1 MPIVNIK
8 GIGQVRFPDTM
19 SQQAIIGA
27 IENDIIPQHEARIK
41 PAESMRES
49 LVGGANRGL
58 SSIRTA
64 ISAPFDG
71 GQEAG
76 LAGLERQKA
85 IEEKPGASLDYL
97 KYIHETQGPWAAA
110 KELAAQTPRAIAEQ
124 VPNLA
129 AMGAGAKAGAM
140 AGARLPLPPQG
151 RAIASLL
158 GGGLGAFGTS
168 FGPQAGANIE
178 RQAQEGKQVDLA
190 SAYGTAIPQAGID
203 VATAALA
210 LGKGFG
216 KMLGIDSR
224 LLGTP
229 QAEALAV
236 QKLAQ
241 ESKKMAVAKGT
252 VKMAT
257 LEVPGEVIQQA
268 LERYQAGLPLTTP
281 DAMKEYTDTAYQ
293 TALMGP
299 VGGASRLAERSS
311 AISKQEEKDFAEAEK
326 AAQIEADK
334 AKAADEIE
342 RAKSYEDQTKA
353 DMAGF
358 ASAKNEMA
366 EQDTKAKQVE
376 MLLQTDQGTQHLKDN
391 VAFYLPGKT
400 IKDVVA
406 MKKQMTDQATG
417 VGVQG
422 EMFAGPRGQL
432 PTQEEEAPPEVST
445 EGQGTLFNEKG
456 KPALGA
462 IQVDPLVINE
472 DMLDTWGIP
481 DKNKKLRA
489 DLTKYG
495 DLTDPENVAE
505 AKGVL
510 EGYYEKTGKGQEAIA
525 HLDAV
530 DAEHKKLQAQ
540 QEQAQ
545 QYDQQATDT
554 RSKQLQGQGKP
565 TQEAFQQKAEQV
577 RQKIQDF
584 TDAEKRP
591 PTQEELDG
599 MYAEH
604 EAEYGKPE
612 VINESEGQ
620 QTATKDQ
627 RKLNPNKPR
636 AVKRVEKP
644 ILSKATTPEKA
655 VVPEPEAVD
664 VTGGATNVGTTGVVP
679 STGKKPSAL
688 GETTKAKSEKWFDG
702 VIQRQKEEG
711 WGQDV
716 LDSMEEA
723 GESPSNTAEVFWNK
737 TYPALPD
744 KGKKVFQRMF
754 KNHTGVEL
762 KDVDDYPSQYF
773 DLGSKAEDL
782 QGTDRGF
789 VALMHEAN
797 SQFHR
802 PQQGIGTTPK
812 KEVPALAPAKGTEVR
827 ALGAAAKI
835 WNEESNVPFASLE
848 KDTQQLVKD
857 AHTDNYLNAETITR
871 LEGLDRHNKIAN
883 KRSKVKVEEEADKLS
898 NDVFGT
904 TTKTKGKYTAKPE
917 SQKPGK
923 VTITKGATYEGEF
936 TEITEKQQA
945 MLEAPVA
952 KLNEKQKATL
962 EKHYGEK
969 RDTPAFFAKV
979 HEDVIKFATKG
990 KNAVA
995 AAIRNIITQIH
1006 NGVIAVAMIVNP
1018 GFMSQQTDVVA
1029 FNPVTPAQVIEMQL
1043 QVPPEAKTNMSDA
1056 AVEAYQALY
1065 PKIKKDLVAND
1076 NFMLIMDKPNARMFV
1091 FNPDGS
1097 LFLQKKV
1104 LVGKDVGD
1112 LYTGAGK
1119 YTPAGLFKLGL
1130 RDASRSAAE
1139 AKTAGA
1145 YTHGK
1150 VFVLDKALGGEA
1162 SVTILHSVWTK
1173 ETDAQQRT
1181 AALKKEGG
1189 ADSRY
1194 SFGCINVDAKTYGG
1208 LITHN
1213 LQQMDGASL
1222 FIVPDNQAQVK
1233 DFLSGDNIKDELT
1246 RAKIQS
1252 SQEGNAT
1259 KKEESTT
1266 TDEINRHLNTLF
1278 TPQQLK
1284 DNPPT
1289 VVATHAELPAHL
1301 REAAKK
1307 SNSKAL
1313 VHEGKSYFIASAM
1326 RRGEER
1332 GTILHEIGAHLGL
1345 EKLVGKDRVISLAN
1359 RVTAWAAQAPTGKAK
1374 ATNEHLIAKEA
1385 TEKADLSGEKGYRYQ
1400 QELIAYFTEIAV
1412 NKYKIDPLKGQPKE
1426 HGKVAGWLK
1435 ELWAG
1440 IVATLSK
1447 LHISPNKLKSADI
1460 VDLVYGAARISN
1472 TGVKTE
1478 GAANIQSS
1486 RATASKENSN
1496 GQPIHPT
1503 EAGVKN
1509 FWKWFGDSKA
1519 TDKEGRPLLLY
1530 TGTSKDTDFSTFKV
1544 PRNGAWFTTSAS
1556 DASSYAVTN
1565 DSEAH
1570 KWDDGKLKAVNRA
1583 SRVIPVY
1590 LRITNPYITSGKDF
1604 NAKIFSAAKEN
1615 YKRGQGIVFDE
1626 LRQAGHDGILLG
1638 GDTWIALD
1646 NPSQI
1651 KSAIGNTGEYAT
1663 SNNAILSS
1671 IGESLNSMPS
1681 ASPKLM
1687 EDARDALSTVPTALR
1702 KAALRFYSIPNMVSQ
1717 YGGILPSLK
1726 KLQRAIEQRDND
1738 GDVRRSIVDNLTHKG
1753 VNLLKKYPKQ
1763 IVRKFNK
1770 VAFKL
1775 SIANIDPTK
1784 DENKDHEL
1792 VKIYQS
1798 LPKPLQDLGNEY
1810 AAEYKK
1816 HFDEYINI
1824 LTEMAPEKMGREYL
1838 SKVEAMRNDFE
1849 SKSLAWYHPLRR
1861 QGDYWLTYTDKDGE
1875 SVTIS
1880 RDSPRA
1886 IEREM
1891 KLARIKGATDLKQFA
1906 RLSQIEYDS
1915 KAPPSGFIADVLAQ
1929 MQRGGV
1935 KKEVINNTYQ
1945 MYLSLLPS
1953 QSLRQQM
1960 QARTG
1965 EQGYIEDVVQG
1976 FADVGSK
1983 MAHQLSAMKYR
1994 PDLDNA
2000 YAGIHNEAEK
2010 DASAAIKDV
2019 YEALMAGKSFVEN
2032 PIASALSSRLSWL
2045 SYFMHI
2051 AGNASSAFVNL
2062 TQLPIIVL
2070 PLLAGRYGLGATTAA
2085 FNKAFKMYANGK
2097 FDDNRGFMPDFT
2109 FGKNPTISQE
2119 YKDLYEA
2126 ALDHSTIRRGVGY
2139 ELTELRRTSAEDYTG
2154 MRSKVETGLGW
2165 LFQNSE
2171 RMNREITLIAAYDLA
2186 RSKMSPEDAR
2196 AFAINTTVDA
2206 HSHALPEA
2214 GPQIFQ
2220 NHLGKIAFTF
2230 KRFAQAQIALM
2241 AKLFY
2246 LTFKGETKEVR
2257 DIALK
2262 QMMGIYGTTFAFA
2275 GVQGIPLYGAASLLL
2290 STIDA
2295 MFGDEDEPL
2304 DFDERVKLAV
2314 GDMSFKGPINQL
2326 IGLDIASRTG
2336 FNGMV
2341 WREDERR
2348 LAEVGPGAYIMEHF
2362 FGPAYS
2368 TLGVNP
2374 QRALELFNQGHTD
2387 RALETLSPSFIRNPL
2402 KAYRFATEGALN
2414 RKGAKIVDDVDGLQV
2429 FNQILGFTDAE
2440 LSEAYARAG
2449 VRKKIEQH
2457 MYARKQSLLDAFYL
2471 ANTNGDDEMKAKI
2484 LDNIASFNKA
2494 FPVMEISGKTLT
2506 QSHKTRVNNLH
2517 NSVDGVYIPPKLRAT
2532 IMKHSGYDEDEE
2544 D

>member
-1 MPIVNIK
+1 MPIQKVA
-8 GIGQVRFPDTM
+8 GPDKHVYEFE
-19 SQQAIIGA
+19 APEGA
-27 IENDIIPQHEARIK
+27 SETTILRYAKKLHEERISALK

-49 LVGGANRGL
+49 LVGGAKRGL

-76 LAGLERQKA
+76 LAGLERQKE

-151 RAIASLL
+151 RAIAGLL
-158 GGGLGAFGTS
+158 GGAAGAFGTS

-190 SAYGTAIPQAGID
+190 SAYGTAVPQAGID

-229 QAEALAV
+229 KAEALAV

-252 VKMAT
+252 AKMAT

-281 DAMKEYTDTAYQ
+281 DAIKEYTDTAYQ

-299 VGGASRLAERSS
+299 VGGASRLAERGS

-326 AAQIEADK
+326 AAQEEAAK

-358 ASAKNEMA
+358 GAAKNEMA

-391 VAFYLPGKT
+391 IAFYLPGKT

-432 PTQEEEAPPEVST
+432 PTQEEEVPEVST
-445 EGQGTLFNEKG
+445 EGQGELFTEKG
-456 KPALGA
+456 KPAVGA
-462 IQVDPLVINE
+462 MQVDPLVVNE
-472 DMLDTWGIP
+472 DMLDTFGIAG
-481 DKNKKLRA
+481 KKVRA

-505 AKGVL
+505 AKSIL
-510 EGYYEKTGKGQEAIA
+510 EGYAGKGNVEQMLA

-530 DAEHKKLQAQ
+530 DAEHKKIQAQ
-540 QEQAQ
+540 QKQAQ
-545 QYDQQATDT
+545 EDDQKATDT

-584 TDAEKRP
+584 TDAEKRQ
-591 PTQEELDG
+591 PTQAEIDA
-599 MYAEH
+599 MYADHYKEH
-604 EAEYGKPE
+604 GIYGQTNLFSEEIEPTSEVTPAKGEEWKNTNDKIMSLWKQGKYNEATTLAKSVMQTEDT
-612 VINESEGQ
+612 NESEGQ
-620 QTATKDQ
+620 QATKDQ
-627 RKLNPNKPR
+627 RKLSFNKPR
-636 AVKRVEKP
+636 AVKRVEESVLP
-644 ILSKATTPEKA
+644 EATTPEKA
-655 VVPEPEAVD
+655 VVSNKKAVG
-664 VTGGATNVGTTGVVP
+664 VPRGATNVGTTGVVP

-688 GETTKAKSEKWFDG
+688 G
-702 VIQRQKEEG
+702 
-711 WGQDV
+711 
-716 LDSMEEA
+716 
-723 GESPSNTAEVFWNK
+723 
-737 TYPALPD
+737 
-744 KGKKVFQRMF
+744 
-754 KNHTGVEL
+754 
-762 KDVDDYPSQYF
+762 
-773 DLGSKAEDL
+773 
-782 QGTDRGF
+782 
-789 VALMHEAN
+789 
-797 SQFHR
+797 
-802 PQQGIGTTPK
+802 
-812 KEVPALAPAKGTEVR
+812 
-827 ALGAAAKI
+827 AAAKKELEANKLEAEI
-835 WNEESNVPFASLE
+835 EAESEAIQEQAEAEVDAGPIGQAIAKIEDGDLETKAQVRSFVNKLEKNGVLDDVEDVRESLKDREQSADDVLGEVSGLLDEARDNAVQELVDERQQEVDDKREAPPAPVTKVHQGAAGNFWDEESDVLYASLE
-848 KDTQQLVKD
+848 KDTRKRVQEAYVD
-857 AHTDNYLNAETITR
+857 DNLSAETIDR
-871 LEGLDRHNKIAN
+871 LTALDKRNKSIAARANAKTEKVAN
-883 KRSKVKVEEEADKLS
+883 KLAGDIVGAKEE
-898 NDVFGT
+898 
-904 TTKTKGKYTAKPE
+904 KTKRKYTAKPE

-923 VTITKGATYEGEF
+923 VTITK
-936 TEITEKQQA
+936 
-945 MLEAPVA
+945 
-952 KLNEKQKATL
+952 
-962 EKHYGEK
+962 
-969 RDTPAFFAKV
+969 
-979 HEDVIKFATKG
+979 
-990 KNAVA
+990 
-995 AAIRNIITQIH
+995 
-1006 NGVIAVAMIVNP
+1006 
-1018 GFMSQQTDVVA
+1018 
-1029 FNPVTPAQVIEMQL
+1029 
-1043 QVPPEAKTNMSDA
+1043 PE
-1056 AVEAYQALY
+1056 
-1065 PKIKKDLVAND
+1065 P
-1076 NFMLIMDKPNARMFV
+1076 
-1091 FNPDGS
+1091 
-1097 LFLQKKV
+1097 
-1104 LVGKDVGD
+1104 
-1112 LYTGAGK
+1112 
-1119 YTPAGLFKLGL
+1119 
-1130 RDASRSAAE
+1130 
-1139 AKTAGA
+1139 
-1145 YTHGK
+1145 
-1150 VFVLDKALGGEA
+1150 
-1162 SVTILHSVWTK
+1162 
-1173 ETDAQQRT
+1173 
-1181 AALKKEGG
+1181 
-1189 ADSRY
+1189 
-1194 SFGCINVDAKTYGG
+1194 
-1208 LITHN
+1208 
-1213 LQQMDGASL
+1213 
-1222 FIVPDNQAQVK
+1222 
-1233 DFLSGDNIKDELT
+1233 
-1246 RAKIQS
+1246 QS
-1252 SQEGNAT
+1252 SQEGDTT
-1259 KKEESTT
+1259 KKGEATT
-1266 TDEINRHLNTLF
+1266 TDEINKHINTLF

-1284 DNPPT
+1284 DNPP
-1289 VVATHAELPAHL
+1289 VVVNTHEELPAHL
-1301 REAAKK
+1301 QEAAKK
-1307 SNSKAL
+1307 SNSKAF

-1326 RRGEER
+1326 RKGAER

-1345 EKLVGKDRVISLAN
+1345 EKLIGKDRVAKLAN
-1359 RVTAWAAQAPTGKAK
+1359 QITTWAAQVPVGKAK

-1385 TEKADLSGEKGYRYQ
+1385 IEKADRSGEKGDRYN
-1400 QELIAYFTEIAV
+1400 QEVIAYFTEIAV

-1447 LHISPNKLKSADI
+1447 LHMSPSKLKSADI

-1472 TGVKTE
+1472 TGVK
-1478 GAANIQSS
+1478 QS
-1486 RATASKENSN
+1486 
-1496 GQPIHPT
+1496 Q
-1503 EAGVKN
+1503 
-1509 FWKWFGDSKA
+1509 
-1519 TDKEGRPLLLY
+1519 
-1530 TGTSKDTDFSTFKV
+1530 
-1544 PRNGAWFTTSAS
+1544 
-1556 DASSYAVTN
+1556 
-1565 DSEAH
+1565 
-1570 KWDDGKLKAVNRA
+1570 
-1583 SRVIPVY
+1583 
-1590 LRITNPYITSGKDF
+1590 
-1604 NAKIFSAAKEN
+1604 
-1615 YKRGQGIVFDE
+1615 
-1626 LRQAGHDGILLG
+1626 
-1638 GDTWIALD
+1638 
-1646 NPSQI
+1646 
-1651 KSAIGNTGEYAT
+1651 AT
-1663 SNNAILSS
+1663 STPEAILNSV
-1671 IGESLNSMPS
+1671 GESLNSMPS
-1681 ASPKLM
+1681 SSPKLM
-1687 EDARDALSTVPTALR
+1687 EDARDALSTVPSTVR
-1702 KAALRFYSIPNMVSQ
+1702 KAALRFYSIPNMIAQ

-1726 KLQRAIEQRDND
+1726 KLLHTIEQRAND
-1738 GDVRRSIVDNLTHKG
+1738 SDHRRSIVDKLTHKG
-1753 VNLLKKYPKQ
+1753 VSLLKKYPKQ

-1770 VAFKL
+1770 VAFEL

-1891 KLARIKGATDLKQFA
+1891 KLARIKGATGLKQFA

-1929 MQRGGV
+1929 MQRDGV

-1983 MAHQLSAMKYR
+1983 MAHQLSAMKHR

-2000 YAGIHNEAEK
+2000 YAGIHGEAAT
-2010 DASAAIKDV
+2010 DASAEIKDV

-2032 PIASALSSRLSWL
+2032 PVANTLSSRLSWL
-2045 SYFMHI
+2045 SYFWHI

-2062 TQLPIIVL
+2062 TQLPVIVL
-2070 PLLAGRYGLGATTAA
+2070 PMLSGKYGLGATTAA
-2085 FNKAFKMYANGK
+2085 FNRAFKMYSNGK
-2097 FDDNRGFMPDFT
+2097 FDDNREFMPDFT
-2109 FGKNPTISQE
+2109 FGKNPKISQE

-2154 MRSKVETGLGW
+2154 IRSKVETGLGW

-2186 RSKMSPEDAR
+2186 RAKMSPADAR

-2214 GPQIFQ
+2214 GPQLFQ
-2220 NHLGKIAFTF
+2220 NNFGKVAFTF

-2246 LTFKGETKEVR
+2246 NTFKGETKEVR
-2257 DIALK
+2257 DLALK
-2262 QMMGIYGTTFAFA
+2262 QMLGIYGTTYAFA
-2275 GVQGIPLYGAASLLL
+2275 GVQGMPLYGAASLLL

-2304 DFDERVKLAV
+2304 DFDEQVKLAV
-2314 GDMSFKGPINQL
+2314 GDMHFKGPVNQL
-2326 IGLDIASRTG
+2326 LGVDIASRTG
-2336 FNGMV
+2336 FNGLV

-2348 LAEVGPGAYIMEHF
+2348 LAEVGGAAYFMEHF
-2362 FGPAYS
+2362 FGPSYS
-2368 TLGVNP
+2368 TLFVNP

-2402 KAYRFATEGALN
+2402 KAYRFANEGALN

-2449 VRKKIEQH
+2449 VMKKVEQH
-2457 MYARKQSLLDAFYL
+2457 MNTRRHSLLDAFYL

-2484 LDNIASFNKA
+2484 LENISSFNKA
-2494 FPVMEISGKTLT
+2494 FPIKAITGETLV
-2506 QSHKTRVNNLH
+2506 QSHKTRVNNLI

-2532 IMKHSGYDEDEE
+2532 LLKYRDHEDDEDYE
-2544 D
+2544 DLL

>member
-49 LVGGANRGL
+49 LVGGAKRGL

-76 LAGLERQKA
+76 LAGLERQKE

-151 RAIASLL
+151 RAIAGLL
-158 GGGLGAFGTS
+158 GGAAGAFGTS

-190 SAYGTAIPQAGID
+190 SAYGTAVPQAGID

-241 ESKKMAVAKGT
+241 ESKKMAFAKGT
-252 VKMAT
+252 AKMAT
-257 LEVPGEVIQQA
+257 LEIPGEVIQQA

-299 VGGASRLAERSS
+299 VGGASRLAERGS

-326 AAQIEADK
+326 AAQEEAAK

-358 ASAKNEMA
+358 GAAKNEMA

-432 PTQEEEAPPEVST
+432 PTQEEEVPEVST

-540 QEQAQ
+540 QKQAQ
-545 QYDQQATDT
+545 EDDQKATDT

-565 TQEAFQQKAEQV
+565 TKEAFQQMAETV

-584 TDAEKRP
+584 TDREQRQ
-591 PTQEELDG
+591 PTQAEIDA
-599 MYAEH
+599 MYADHYKEH
-604 EAEYGKPE
+604 GIYGQTNLFSEEIEPTSEVTPAKGEEWKNNNDKIMSLWKQGKYNEATTLAKSVMQTEDT
-612 VINESEGQ
+612 NESEGQ
-620 QTATKDQ
+620 QATKDQ
-627 RKLNPNKPR
+627 RKLSFNKPR
-636 AVKRVEKP
+636 AVKRVEESVLP
-644 ILSKATTPEKA
+644 EATTPEKA
-655 VVPEPEAVD
+655 VVSNKKAVG
-664 VTGGATNVGTTGVVP
+664 VPRGATNVGTTGVVP

-688 GETTKAKSEKWFDG
+688 KEAPPAPVTKVHQGAAGNFWD
-702 VIQRQKEEG
+702 EES
-711 WGQDV
+711 DV
-716 LDSMEEA
+716 L
-723 GESPSNTAEVFWNK
+723 
-737 TYPALPD
+737 Y
-744 KGKKVFQRMF
+744 
-754 KNHTGVEL
+754 
-762 KDVDDYPSQYF
+762 
-773 DLGSKAEDL
+773 
-782 QGTDRGF
+782 
-789 VALMHEAN
+789 
-797 SQFHR
+797 
-802 PQQGIGTTPK
+802 
-812 KEVPALAPAKGTEVR
+812 
-827 ALGAAAKI
+827 
-835 WNEESNVPFASLE
+835 ASLE
-848 KDTQQLVKD
+848 KDTRKRVQEAYVD
-857 AHTDNYLNAETITR
+857 DNLSAETIDR
-871 LEGLDRHNKIAN
+871 LTALDKRNKSIAARANAKTEKVAN
-883 KRSKVKVEEEADKLS
+883 KLAGDIFGAKEE
-898 NDVFGT
+898 
-904 TTKTKGKYTAKPE
+904 KTKRKYTAKPE

-923 VTITKGATYEGEF
+923 VTITK
-936 TEITEKQQA
+936 
-945 MLEAPVA
+945 
-952 KLNEKQKATL
+952 
-962 EKHYGEK
+962 
-969 RDTPAFFAKV
+969 
-979 HEDVIKFATKG
+979 
-990 KNAVA
+990 
-995 AAIRNIITQIH
+995 
-1006 NGVIAVAMIVNP
+1006 
-1018 GFMSQQTDVVA
+1018 
-1029 FNPVTPAQVIEMQL
+1029 
-1043 QVPPEAKTNMSDA
+1043 PE
-1056 AVEAYQALY
+1056 
-1065 PKIKKDLVAND
+1065 P
-1076 NFMLIMDKPNARMFV
+1076 
-1091 FNPDGS
+1091 
-1097 LFLQKKV
+1097 
-1104 LVGKDVGD
+1104 
-1112 LYTGAGK
+1112 
-1119 YTPAGLFKLGL
+1119 
-1130 RDASRSAAE
+1130 
-1139 AKTAGA
+1139 
-1145 YTHGK
+1145 
-1150 VFVLDKALGGEA
+1150 
-1162 SVTILHSVWTK
+1162 
-1173 ETDAQQRT
+1173 
-1181 AALKKEGG
+1181 
-1189 ADSRY
+1189 
-1194 SFGCINVDAKTYGG
+1194 
-1208 LITHN
+1208 
-1213 LQQMDGASL
+1213 
-1222 FIVPDNQAQVK
+1222 
-1233 DFLSGDNIKDELT
+1233 
-1246 RAKIQS
+1246 QS
-1252 SQEGNAT
+1252 SQEGDTT
-1259 KKEESTT
+1259 KKEEATT
-1266 TDEINRHLNTLF
+1266 TDEINKHINTLF

-1284 DNPPT
+1284 DNPP
-1289 VVATHAELPAHL
+1289 VVVNTHEELPAHL
-1301 REAAKK
+1301 QEAAKK

-1313 VHEGKSYFIASAM
+1313 VHEGKSYFIAGAT
-1326 RRGEER
+1326 RKGAER

-1345 EKLVGKDRVISLAN
+1345 EKLIGKDRVAKLAN
-1359 RVTAWAAQAPTGKAK
+1359 QVTAWAAQVPVGKAK

-1385 TEKADLSGEKGYRYQ
+1385 TEKADLSGEKGDRYN
-1400 QELIAYFTEIAV
+1400 QEVIAYFTEIAV

-1460 VDLVYGAARISN
+1460 VDLVYGAARIAG

-1565 DSEAH
+1565 DSETH

-1646 NPSQI
+1646 NPNQI
-1651 KSAIGNTGEYAT
+1651 KSAIGNTGEYST

-1687 EDARDALSTVPTALR
+1687 EDARDALSTVPTTLR
-1702 KAALRFYSIPNMVSQ
+1702 KAALRFYSIPNMIAQ

-1726 KLQRAIEQRDND
+1726 KLLHTIEQRAND
-1738 GDVRRSIVDNLTHKG
+1738 SDHRRSIVDKLTHKG
-1753 VNLLKKYPKQ
+1753 VSLLKKYPKQ

-1770 VAFKL
+1770 VAFEL
-1775 SIANIDPTK
+1775 SIANVDPTK
-1784 DENKDHEL
+1784 DENKDNEL
-1792 VKIYQS
+1792 VKVYQS

-1816 HFDEYINI
+1816 HFDEYIHI
-1824 LTEMAPEKMGREYL
+1824 LTEMAPEKMGRDYL
-1838 SKVEAMRNDFE
+1838 TKVEKMRDDFE
-1849 SKSLAWYHPLRR
+1849 SKGLAWYHPLRR
-1861 QGDYWLTYTDKDGE
+1861 QGDYWLSYTNKDGE

-1880 RDSPRA
+1880 RESPRA

-1915 KAPPSGFIADVLAQ
+1915 KAPPSGLIADILAQ
-1929 MQRGGV
+1929 MQRDGV
-1935 KKEVINNTYQ
+1935 KKEVLNNTYQ

-1983 MAHQLSAMKYR
+1983 MAHQLSAMKHR

-2000 YAGIHNEAEK
+2000 YAGIHGEAAT
-2010 DASAAIKDV
+2010 DASAEIKDV

-2032 PIASALSSRLSWL
+2032 PVASTLSSRLSWL
-2045 SYFMHI
+2045 SYFWHI

-2062 TQLPIIVL
+2062 TQLPVIVL
-2070 PLLAGRYGLGATTAA
+2070 PLLAGKYGLGATTAA
-2085 FNKAFKMYANGK
+2085 FNRAFKMYSNGK
-2097 FDDNRGFMPDFT
+2097 FDDNREFMPDFT
-2109 FGKNPTISQE
+2109 FGKNPKISQE

-2154 MRSKVETGLGW
+2154 IRSKVETGLGW

-2214 GPQIFQ
+2214 GPQLFQ
-2220 NHLGKIAFTF
+2220 NNFGKVAFTF

-2241 AKLFY
+2241 AKMFY
-2246 LTFKGETKEVR
+2246 NTFKGETKEVR
-2257 DIALK
+2257 DLALK
-2262 QMMGIYGTTFAFA
+2262 QMLGIYGTTYAFA
-2275 GVQGIPLYGAASLLL
+2275 GVQGMPLYGAASLLA
-2290 STIDA
+2290 STVQA

-2304 DFDERVKLAV
+2304 DPDEQVKLAV
-2314 GDMSFKGPINQL
+2314 GDMHFKGPVNQL
-2326 IGLDIASRTG
+2326 LGVDIASRTG
-2336 FNGMV
+2336 FNGLV
-2341 WREDERR
+2341 WREDARR
-2348 LAEVGPGAYIMEHF
+2348 LAEVGGASYFAEHF
-2362 FGPAYS
+2362 FGPSYS
-2368 TLGVNP
+2368 TLFINP

-2402 KAYRFATEGALN
+2402 KAYRFANEGALN

-2449 VRKKIEQH
+2449 VMKKVEQH
-2457 MYARKQSLLDAFYL
+2457 MNTRRQSLLDAFYL
-2471 ANTNGDDEMKAKI
+2471 ANTNGDDEMKDKI
-2484 LDNIASFNKA
+2484 RENISSFNKA
-2494 FPVMEISGKTLT
+2494 FPVKPITGETLI
-2506 QSHKTRVNNLH
+2506 QSHKTRVNNLI
-2517 NSVDGVYIPPKLRAT
+2517 NSVDGVYVPPKLRAT
-2532 IMKHSGYDEDEE
+2532 LLKYRDHEDDEDYE
-2544 D
+2544 DLL

>member
-49 LVGGANRGL
+49 LVGGAKRGL

-76 LAGLERQKA
+76 LAGLERQKE

-151 RAIASLL
+151 RAIAGLL
-158 GGGLGAFGTS
+158 GGAAGAFGTS

-190 SAYGTAIPQAGID
+190 SAYGTAVPQAGID

-241 ESKKMAVAKGT
+241 ESKKMAFAKGT
-252 VKMAT
+252 AKMAT

-281 DAMKEYTDTAYQ
+281 DAIKEYTDTAYQ

-326 AAQIEADK
+326 AAQVEAAK

-358 ASAKNEMA
+358 GAAKNEMA

-391 VAFYLPGKT
+391 IAFYLPGKT

-417 VGVQG
+417 VGVQE

-432 PTQEEEAPPEVST
+432 PTQEEEAPPDVST

-456 KPALGA
+456 KPAVGA
-462 IQVDPLVINE
+462 MQVDPLVINE
-472 DMLDTWGIP
+472 DMLDTYGIAG
-481 DKNKKLRA
+481 KKVRA

-505 AKGVL
+505 AKSIL
-510 EGYYEKTGKGQEAIA
+510 EGYAGKGNVEQLLA
-525 HLDAV
+525 HLDAI

-540 QEQAQ
+540 QKQAQ
-545 QYDQQATDT
+545 QDDQQATDT

-584 TDAEKRP
+584 TDAEKRQ
-591 PTQEELDG
+591 PTQEEIDD
-599 MYAEH
+599 MYTEH

-627 RKLNPNKPR
+627 LKLSSNKPR

-644 ILSKATTPEKA
+644 VLPTATTPKKVVVPNKKA
-655 VVPEPEAVD
+655 VGVPR
-664 VTGGATNVGTTGVVP
+664 GATNVRATGAVP

-688 GETTKAKSEKWFDG
+688 
-702 VIQRQKEEG
+702 KE
-711 WGQDV
+711 
-716 LDSMEEA
+716 
-723 GESPSNTAEVFWNK
+723 
-737 TYPALPD
+737 
-744 KGKKVFQRMF
+744 
-754 KNHTGVEL
+754 
-762 KDVDDYPSQYF
+762 
-773 DLGSKAEDL
+773 
-782 QGTDRGF
+782 
-789 VALMHEAN
+789 
-797 SQFHR
+797 
-802 PQQGIGTTPK
+802 
-812 KEVPALAPAKGTEVR
+812 APATPATKVPQ
-827 ALGAAAKI
+827 GAAGKI
-835 WNEESNVPFASLE
+835 WTEESDIPFASLE
-848 KDTQQLVKD
+848 KDTQTRVKE
-857 AHTDNYLNAETITR
+857 AHEDNNLSAETIKQ
-871 LEGLDRHNKIAN
+871 LEGLDRRNKIAN
-883 KRSKVKVEEEADKLS
+883 KRSKVKVEEEAEDLAG
-898 NDVFGT
+898 DVFGT
-904 TTKTKGKYTAKPE
+904 TTKTKRKYTAKPE

-923 VTITKGATYEGEF
+923 VTITK
-936 TEITEKQQA
+936 
-945 MLEAPVA
+945 
-952 KLNEKQKATL
+952 
-962 EKHYGEK
+962 
-969 RDTPAFFAKV
+969 
-979 HEDVIKFATKG
+979 
-990 KNAVA
+990 
-995 AAIRNIITQIH
+995 
-1006 NGVIAVAMIVNP
+1006 
-1018 GFMSQQTDVVA
+1018 
-1029 FNPVTPAQVIEMQL
+1029 
-1043 QVPPEAKTNMSDA
+1043 PEP
-1056 AVEAYQALY
+1056 E
-1065 PKIKKDLVAND
+1065 P
-1076 NFMLIMDKPNARMFV
+1076 
-1091 FNPDGS
+1091 
-1097 LFLQKKV
+1097 
-1104 LVGKDVGD
+1104 
-1112 LYTGAGK
+1112 
-1119 YTPAGLFKLGL
+1119 
-1130 RDASRSAAE
+1130 
-1139 AKTAGA
+1139 
-1145 YTHGK
+1145 
-1150 VFVLDKALGGEA
+1150 
-1162 SVTILHSVWTK
+1162 
-1173 ETDAQQRT
+1173 
-1181 AALKKEGG
+1181 
-1189 ADSRY
+1189 
-1194 SFGCINVDAKTYGG
+1194 
-1208 LITHN
+1208 
-1213 LQQMDGASL
+1213 
-1222 FIVPDNQAQVK
+1222 
-1233 DFLSGDNIKDELT
+1233 
-1246 RAKIQS
+1246 QS
-1252 SQEGNAT
+1252 SQEGDTT
-1259 KKEESTT
+1259 KKEEATT
-1266 TDEINRHLNTLF
+1266 TDEINKQVSTLF

-1284 DNPPT
+1284 DNPP
-1289 VVATHAELPAHL
+1289 VVVNTHEELPAHL
-1301 REAAKK
+1301 QEAAKK
-1307 SNSKAL
+1307 SNSKAF
-1313 VHEGKSYFIASAM
+1313 VHEGKAYFIASAM
-1326 RRGEER
+1326 RKGAER
-1332 GTILHEIGAHLGL
+1332 GTILHEVGAHLGL
-1345 EKLVGKDRVISLAN
+1345 EKLIGKDRVAKLAN
-1359 RVTAWAAQAPTGKAK
+1359 QITAWAAQVPVGKAK

-1385 TEKADLSGEKGYRYQ
+1385 IEKADLSGEKGDRYN
-1400 QELIAYFTEIAV
+1400 QEVIAYFTEIAV

-1447 LHISPNKLKSADI
+1447 LHMSPNKLKSADI

-1472 TGVKTE
+1472 TGVK
-1478 GAANIQSS
+1478 QS
-1486 RATASKENSN
+1486 
-1496 GQPIHPT
+1496 Q
-1503 EAGVKN
+1503 
-1509 FWKWFGDSKA
+1509 
-1519 TDKEGRPLLLY
+1519 
-1530 TGTSKDTDFSTFKV
+1530 
-1544 PRNGAWFTTSAS
+1544 
-1556 DASSYAVTN
+1556 
-1565 DSEAH
+1565 
-1570 KWDDGKLKAVNRA
+1570 
-1583 SRVIPVY
+1583 
-1590 LRITNPYITSGKDF
+1590 
-1604 NAKIFSAAKEN
+1604 
-1615 YKRGQGIVFDE
+1615 
-1626 LRQAGHDGILLG
+1626 
-1638 GDTWIALD
+1638 
-1646 NPSQI
+1646 
-1651 KSAIGNTGEYAT
+1651 AT
-1663 SNNAILSS
+1663 STPEAILNSV
-1671 IGESLNSMPS
+1671 GESLNSMPS
-1681 ASPKLM
+1681 SSPKLM
-1687 EDARDALSTVPTALR
+1687 EDARDALSTVPSTVR
-1702 KAALRFYSIPNMVSQ
+1702 KAALRFYSIPNMIAQ

-1726 KLQRAIEQRDND
+1726 KLLHTIEQRAND
-1738 GDVRRSIVDNLTHKG
+1738 SDHRRSIVDKLTHKG
-1753 VNLLKKYPKQ
+1753 VSLLKKYPKQ

-1770 VAFKL
+1770 VAFEL

-1816 HFDEYINI
+1816 HFDEYISI

-1891 KLARIKGATDLKQFA
+1891 KLARIKGATGLKQFA

-1983 MAHQLSAMKYR
+1983 MAHQLSAMKHR

-2000 YAGIHNEAEK
+2000 YAGIHGEAAA
-2010 DASAAIKDV
+2010 DASAEIKDV

-2032 PIASALSSRLSWL
+2032 PVANTLSSRLSWL
-2045 SYFMHI
+2045 SYFWHI

-2062 TQLPIIVL
+2062 TQLPVIVL
-2070 PLLAGRYGLGATTAA
+2070 PMLSGKYGLGATTAA
-2085 FNKAFKMYANGK
+2085 FNRAFKMYANGK
-2097 FDDNRGFMPDFT
+2097 FDDNREFMPDFT
-2109 FGKNPTISQE
+2109 FGKNPKISQE

-2186 RSKMSPEDAR
+2186 RAKMSPADAR

-2214 GPQIFQ
+2214 GPQLFQ
-2220 NHLGKIAFTF
+2220 NNFGKVAFTF

-2246 LTFKGETKEVR
+2246 NTFKGETKEVR
-2257 DIALK
+2257 DLALK
-2262 QMMGIYGTTFAFA
+2262 QMLGIYGTTYAFA
-2275 GVQGIPLYGAASLLL
+2275 GVQGMPLYGAASLLA
-2290 STIDA
+2290 STVQA

-2304 DFDERVKLAV
+2304 DPDEQVKLAV
-2314 GDMSFKGPINQL
+2314 GDMHFKGPVNQL
-2326 IGLDIASRTG
+2326 LGLDIASRTG
-2336 FNGMV
+2336 FNGLV
-2341 WREDERR
+2341 WREDARR
-2348 LAEVGPGAYIMEHF
+2348 LAEVGGASYFAEHF
-2362 FGPAYS
+2362 FGPSYS
-2368 TLGVNP
+2368 TLFVNP

-2402 KAYRFATEGALN
+2402 KAYRFANEGALN

-2449 VRKKIEQH
+2449 VRKKVEQH
-2457 MYARKQSLLDAFYL
+2457 MLTRRQSLLDAFYL
-2471 ANTNGDDEMKAKI
+2471 ANTNGDDEMKDKI
-2484 LDNIASFNKA
+2484 RENIASFNKA
-2494 FPVMEISGKTLT
+2494 FPVKPITGETLI
-2506 QSHKTRVNNLH
+2506 QSHKTRVNNLI

-2532 IMKHSGYDEDEE
+2532 LLKYRNHEDDEDEE

>member
-1 MPIVNIK
+1 MPVVTIK
-8 GIGQVRFPDTM
+8 GIGEVTFPDSM
-19 SQQAIIGA
+19 SQQDIIGA
-27 IENDIIPQHEARIK
+27 IKTKVIPQYEARIK

-49 LVGGANRGL
+49 LVGGAKRGL

-76 LAGLERQKA
+76 LAGLKRQEA

-151 RAIASLL
+151 RAIAGLL
-158 GGGLGAFGTS
+158 GGAAGAFGTS

-190 SAYGTAIPQAGID
+190 SAYGTAVPQAGID

-241 ESKKMAVAKGT
+241 ESKKMAFAKGT
-252 VKMAT
+252 AKMAT

-281 DAMKEYTDTAYQ
+281 DAIKEYTDTAYQ

-326 AAQIEADK
+326 AAQVEAAK

-376 MLLQTDQGTQHLKDN
+376 ILLQTDQGTQHLKDN
-391 VAFYLPGKT
+391 IAFYLPGKT

-432 PTQEEEAPPEVST
+432 PTQEEEVPDVST
-445 EGQGTLFNEKG
+445 EGQGELFTEKG
-456 KPALGA
+456 KPAVGA
-462 IQVDPLVINE
+462 MQVDPLVINE
-472 DMLDTWGIP
+472 DMLDTYGIAG
-481 DKNKKLRA
+481 KKVRA

-505 AKGVL
+505 AKSIL
-510 EGYYEKTGKGQEAIA
+510 EGYAGKGNVEQLLA

-545 QYDQQATDT
+545 QDDQQATDT
-554 RSKQLQGQGKP
+554 RSKQLQGKP

-584 TDAEKRP
+584 TDAEKRQ
-591 PTQEELDG
+591 PTQEEIDD

-627 RKLNPNKPR
+627 RKLSSNKPR

-644 ILSKATTPEKA
+644 VLPTATTPKKVVVPNKKA
-655 VVPEPEAVD
+655 VGVPR
-664 VTGGATNVGTTGVVP
+664 GATNVRATGAVP

-688 GETTKAKSEKWFDG
+688 TNDFVGT
-702 VIQRQKEEG
+702 
-711 WGQDV
+711 
-716 LDSMEEA
+716 
-723 GESPSNTAEVFWNK
+723 N
-737 TYPALPD
+737 
-744 KGKKVFQRMF
+744 GKKY
-754 KNHTGVEL
+754 HLT
-762 KDVDDYPSQYF
+762 F
-773 DLGSKAEDL
+773 DPMEGEAKAFDE
-782 QGTDRGF
+782 
-789 VALMHEAN
+789 
-797 SQFHR
+797 S
-802 PQQGIGTTPK
+802 
-812 KEVPALAPAKGTEVR
+812 GTEVGHADIASLKGYTLDPAIPTQTADMGVDKEHR
-827 ALGAAAKI
+827 RAGITTALHELISESYPKHNWKSNVLTPQGLAWYEGAKQKAKVAAKAGKKPNALGAAAKI
-835 WNEESNVPFASLE
+835 WTEESNIPFASLE
-848 KDTQQLVKD
+848 KDTQTRVKE
-857 AHTDNYLNAETITR
+857 AHEDNNLSAETIKQ
-871 LEGLDRHNKIAN
+871 LEGLDRRNKIAN
-883 KRSKVKVEEEADKLS
+883 KRSKVKVEEEAEDLAG
-898 NDVFGT
+898 DVFGT
-904 TTKTKGKYTAKPE
+904 TTKTKRKYTAKPE

-923 VTITKGATYEGEF
+923 VTITK
-936 TEITEKQQA
+936 
-945 MLEAPVA
+945 
-952 KLNEKQKATL
+952 
-962 EKHYGEK
+962 
-969 RDTPAFFAKV
+969 
-979 HEDVIKFATKG
+979 
-990 KNAVA
+990 
-995 AAIRNIITQIH
+995 
-1006 NGVIAVAMIVNP
+1006 
-1018 GFMSQQTDVVA
+1018 
-1029 FNPVTPAQVIEMQL
+1029 
-1043 QVPPEAKTNMSDA
+1043 PEP
-1056 AVEAYQALY
+1056 E
-1065 PKIKKDLVAND
+1065 P
-1076 NFMLIMDKPNARMFV
+1076 
-1091 FNPDGS
+1091 
-1097 LFLQKKV
+1097 
-1104 LVGKDVGD
+1104 
-1112 LYTGAGK
+1112 
-1119 YTPAGLFKLGL
+1119 
-1130 RDASRSAAE
+1130 
-1139 AKTAGA
+1139 
-1145 YTHGK
+1145 
-1150 VFVLDKALGGEA
+1150 
-1162 SVTILHSVWTK
+1162 
-1173 ETDAQQRT
+1173 
-1181 AALKKEGG
+1181 
-1189 ADSRY
+1189 
-1194 SFGCINVDAKTYGG
+1194 
-1208 LITHN
+1208 
-1213 LQQMDGASL
+1213 
-1222 FIVPDNQAQVK
+1222 
-1233 DFLSGDNIKDELT
+1233 
-1246 RAKIQS
+1246 QS
-1252 SQEGNAT
+1252 SQEGDTT
-1259 KKEESTT
+1259 KKEEATT
-1266 TDEINRHLNTLF
+1266 TDEINKQVSTLF

-1284 DNPPT
+1284 DNPP
-1289 VVATHAELPAHL
+1289 VVVNTHAELPAHL
-1301 REAAKK
+1301 QEAAKK
-1307 SNSKAL
+1307 SNSKAF
-1313 VHEGKSYFIASAM
+1313 VHEGKAYFIASAM
-1326 RRGEER
+1326 RKGAER

-1345 EKLVGKDRVISLAN
+1345 EKLIGKDRVAKLAN
-1359 RVTAWAAQAPTGKAK
+1359 QVTAWAAQTPTGKAK

-1385 TEKADLSGEKGYRYQ
+1385 IEKADLSGEKGDRYN
-1400 QELIAYFTEIAV
+1400 QEVIAYFTEIAV

-1447 LHISPNKLKSADI
+1447 LHMSPNKLKSADI

-1472 TGVKTE
+1472 TGVK
-1478 GAANIQSS
+1478 QS
-1486 RATASKENSN
+1486 
-1496 GQPIHPT
+1496 Q
-1503 EAGVKN
+1503 
-1509 FWKWFGDSKA
+1509 
-1519 TDKEGRPLLLY
+1519 
-1530 TGTSKDTDFSTFKV
+1530 
-1544 PRNGAWFTTSAS
+1544 
-1556 DASSYAVTN
+1556 
-1565 DSEAH
+1565 
-1570 KWDDGKLKAVNRA
+1570 
-1583 SRVIPVY
+1583 
-1590 LRITNPYITSGKDF
+1590 
-1604 NAKIFSAAKEN
+1604 
-1615 YKRGQGIVFDE
+1615 
-1626 LRQAGHDGILLG
+1626 
-1638 GDTWIALD
+1638 
-1646 NPSQI
+1646 
-1651 KSAIGNTGEYAT
+1651 AT
-1663 SNNAILSS
+1663 STPEAILNSV
-1671 IGESLNSMPS
+1671 GESLNSMPS
-1681 ASPKLM
+1681 SSPKLM
-1687 EDARDALSTVPTALR
+1687 EDARDALSTVPSTVR
-1702 KAALRFYSIPNMVSQ
+1702 KAALRFYSIPNMIAQ

-1726 KLQRAIEQRDND
+1726 KLLHTIEQRAND
-1738 GDVRRSIVDNLTHKG
+1738 SDHRRSIVDKLTHKG
-1753 VNLLKKYPKQ
+1753 VSLLKKYPKQ

-1770 VAFKL
+1770 VAFEL

-1816 HFDEYINI
+1816 HFDEYISI

-1880 RDSPRA
+1880 RESPRA

-1891 KLARIKGATDLKQFA
+1891 KLARIKGATGLKQFA

-1983 MAHQLSAMKYR
+1983 MAHQLSAMKHR

-2000 YAGIHNEAEK
+2000 YAGIHGEAAA
-2010 DASAAIKDV
+2010 DASAEIKDV

-2032 PIASALSSRLSWL
+2032 PVANTLSSRLSWL
-2045 SYFMHI
+2045 SYFWHI

-2062 TQLPIIVL
+2062 TQLPVIVL
-2070 PLLAGRYGLGATTAA
+2070 PMLSGKYGLGATTAA
-2085 FNKAFKMYANGK
+2085 FNRAFKMYANGK
-2097 FDDNRGFMPDFT
+2097 FDDNREFMPDFT
-2109 FGKNPTISQE
+2109 FGKNPKISQE

-2154 MRSKVETGLGW
+2154 IRSKVETGLGW

-2186 RSKMSPEDAR
+2186 RAKMSPADAR

-2214 GPQIFQ
+2214 GPQLFQ
-2220 NHLGKIAFTF
+2220 NNFGKVAFTF

-2246 LTFKGETKEVR
+2246 NTFKGETKEVR
-2257 DIALK
+2257 DLALK
-2262 QMMGIYGTTFAFA
+2262 QMLGIYGTTYAFA
-2275 GVQGIPLYGAASLLL
+2275 GVQGMPLYGAASLLA
-2290 STIDA
+2290 STVQA

-2304 DFDERVKLAV
+2304 DPDEQVKLAV
-2314 GDMSFKGPINQL
+2314 GDMHFKGPVNQL
-2326 IGLDIASRTG
+2326 LGLDIASRTG
-2336 FNGMV
+2336 FNGLV
-2341 WREDERR
+2341 WREDARR
-2348 LAEVGPGAYIMEHF
+2348 LAEVGGASYFAEHF
-2362 FGPAYS
+2362 FGPSYS
-2368 TLGVNP
+2368 TLFVNP

-2402 KAYRFATEGALN
+2402 KAYRFANEGALN

-2449 VRKKIEQH
+2449 VMKKVEQH
-2457 MYARKQSLLDAFYL
+2457 MNTRRQSLLDAFYL
-2471 ANTNGDDEMKAKI
+2471 ANTNGDDEMKDKI
-2484 LDNIASFNKA
+2484 RENIASFNKA
-2494 FPVMEISGKTLT
+2494 FPVKPITGETLI
-2506 QSHKTRVNNLH
+2506 QSHKTRVNNLI
-2517 NSVDGVYIPPKLRAT
+2517 NSVDGVYVPPKLRAT
-2532 IMKHSGYDEDEE
+2532 LLKYRDHEDDEDYE
-2544 D
+2544 DLL

>member
-49 LVGGANRGL
+49 LVGGAKRGL

-76 LAGLERQKA
+76 LAGLERQKE

-151 RAIASLL
+151 RAIAGLL
-158 GGGLGAFGTS
+158 GGAAGAFGTS

-190 SAYGTAIPQAGID
+190 SAYGTAVPQAGID

-241 ESKKMAVAKGT
+241 ESKKMAFAKGT
-252 VKMAT
+252 AKMAT

-391 VAFYLPGKT
+391 IAFYLPGKT

-432 PTQEEEAPPEVST
+432 PTQEEEVPEVST
-445 EGQGTLFNEKG
+445 EGQGELFTEKG
-456 KPALGA
+456 KPAVGA
-462 IQVDPLVINE
+462 MQVDPLVVNE
-472 DMLDTWGIP
+472 DMLDTFGIAG
-481 DKNKKLRA
+481 KKVRA

-505 AKGVL
+505 AKSLL
-510 EGYYEKTGKGQEAIA
+510 EGYAGKGNVEQMLA

-545 QYDQQATDT
+545 QDDQKATDT

-584 TDAEKRP
+584 TDAEKRQ
-591 PTQEELDG
+591 PTQEEIDD
-599 MYAEH
+599 MYADHYKEH
-604 EAEYGKPE
+604 GIYGQTNLFSEEIEPTSEVTSAKGEEWKNTNDKIMSLWKQGKYNEATTLAKSVMQTEDT
-612 VINESEGQ
+612 NESEGQ
-620 QTATKDQ
+620 QATKDQ
-627 RKLNPNKPR
+627 RKLSFNKPR
-636 AVKRVEKP
+636 AVKRVEESVLP
-644 ILSKATTPEKA
+644 EATTPEKA
-655 VVPEPEAVD
+655 VVSNKKAVG
-664 VTGGATNVGTTGVVP
+664 VPRGATNVGTTGVVP

-688 GETTKAKSEKWFDG
+688 
-702 VIQRQKEEG
+702 KE
-711 WGQDV
+711 
-716 LDSMEEA
+716 
-723 GESPSNTAEVFWNK
+723 
-737 TYPALPD
+737 
-744 KGKKVFQRMF
+744 
-754 KNHTGVEL
+754 
-762 KDVDDYPSQYF
+762 
-773 DLGSKAEDL
+773 
-782 QGTDRGF
+782 
-789 VALMHEAN
+789 
-797 SQFHR
+797 
-802 PQQGIGTTPK
+802 
-812 KEVPALAPAKGTEVR
+812 ALATPATKVPQ
-827 ALGAAAKI
+827 GAAAKEELEANKLEAEI
-835 WNEESNVPFASLE
+835 EAESEAIQEQAEAEVDAGPIGQAIAKIEDGDLETKAQVRSFVNKLEKNGVLDDVEDVRESLKDREQSADDVLGEVSGLLDEARDNAVQELVDERQQEVDDKREAPPAPVTKVHQGAAGNFWDEESDVLYASLE
-848 KDTQQLVKD
+848 KDTRKRVQEAYVD
-857 AHTDNYLNAETITR
+857 DNLSAETIDR
-871 LEGLDRHNKIAN
+871 LTALDKRNKSIAARANAKTEKVAN
-883 KRSKVKVEEEADKLS
+883 KLAGDIVGAKEE
-898 NDVFGT
+898 
-904 TTKTKGKYTAKPE
+904 KTKRKYTAKPE

-923 VTITKGATYEGEF
+923 VTITK
-936 TEITEKQQA
+936 
-945 MLEAPVA
+945 
-952 KLNEKQKATL
+952 
-962 EKHYGEK
+962 
-969 RDTPAFFAKV
+969 
-979 HEDVIKFATKG
+979 
-990 KNAVA
+990 
-995 AAIRNIITQIH
+995 
-1006 NGVIAVAMIVNP
+1006 
-1018 GFMSQQTDVVA
+1018 
-1029 FNPVTPAQVIEMQL
+1029 
-1043 QVPPEAKTNMSDA
+1043 PE
-1056 AVEAYQALY
+1056 
-1065 PKIKKDLVAND
+1065 P
-1076 NFMLIMDKPNARMFV
+1076 
-1091 FNPDGS
+1091 
-1097 LFLQKKV
+1097 
-1104 LVGKDVGD
+1104 
-1112 LYTGAGK
+1112 
-1119 YTPAGLFKLGL
+1119 
-1130 RDASRSAAE
+1130 
-1139 AKTAGA
+1139 
-1145 YTHGK
+1145 
-1150 VFVLDKALGGEA
+1150 
-1162 SVTILHSVWTK
+1162 
-1173 ETDAQQRT
+1173 
-1181 AALKKEGG
+1181 
-1189 ADSRY
+1189 
-1194 SFGCINVDAKTYGG
+1194 
-1208 LITHN
+1208 
-1213 LQQMDGASL
+1213 
-1222 FIVPDNQAQVK
+1222 
-1233 DFLSGDNIKDELT
+1233 
-1246 RAKIQS
+1246 QS
-1252 SQEGNAT
+1252 SQEGDTT
-1259 KKEESTT
+1259 KKEEATT
-1266 TDEINRHLNTLF
+1266 TDEINKHINTLF
-1278 TPQQLK
+1278 TPQQIK
-1284 DNPPT
+1284 DNPP
-1289 VVATHAELPAHL
+1289 VVVNTHEELPAHL
-1301 REAAKK
+1301 QEAAKK

-1326 RRGEER
+1326 RKGAER

-1345 EKLVGKDRVISLAN
+1345 EKLIGKDRVAKLAN
-1359 RVTAWAAQAPTGKAK
+1359 QVTAWAAQTPTGKAK

-1385 TEKADLSGEKGYRYQ
+1385 IEKADLSGEKGDRYN
-1400 QELIAYFTEIAV
+1400 QEVIAYFTEIAV

-1447 LHISPNKLKSADI
+1447 LHMSPSKLKSADI
-1460 VDLVYGAARISN
+1460 VDLVYGAARVSSV
-1472 TGVKTE
+1472 GVK
-1478 GAANIQSS
+1478 QS
-1486 RATASKENSN
+1486 
-1496 GQPIHPT
+1496 Q
-1503 EAGVKN
+1503 
-1509 FWKWFGDSKA
+1509 
-1519 TDKEGRPLLLY
+1519 
-1530 TGTSKDTDFSTFKV
+1530 
-1544 PRNGAWFTTSAS
+1544 
-1556 DASSYAVTN
+1556 
-1565 DSEAH
+1565 
-1570 KWDDGKLKAVNRA
+1570 
-1583 SRVIPVY
+1583 
-1590 LRITNPYITSGKDF
+1590 
-1604 NAKIFSAAKEN
+1604 
-1615 YKRGQGIVFDE
+1615 
-1626 LRQAGHDGILLG
+1626 
-1638 GDTWIALD
+1638 
-1646 NPSQI
+1646 
-1651 KSAIGNTGEYAT
+1651 AT
-1663 SNNAILSS
+1663 STPEATLNS

-1681 ASPKLM
+1681 SSPKLM
-1687 EDARDALSTVPTALR
+1687 EDARDALSTVPSTVR
-1702 KAALRFYSIPNMVSQ
+1702 KAALRFYSIPNMIAQ

-1726 KLQRAIEQRDND
+1726 KLLHTIEQRAND
-1738 GDVRRSIVDNLTHKG
+1738 SDHRRSIVDKLTHKG
-1753 VNLLKKYPKQ
+1753 VSLLKKYPKQ

-1770 VAFKL
+1770 VAFEL

-1810 AAEYKK
+1810 AAENKK

-1824 LTEMAPEKMGREYL
+1824 LTEVAPEKMGREYL

-1891 KLARIKGATDLKQFA
+1891 KLARIKGATGLKQFA
-1906 RLSQIEYDS
+1906 KLSQIEYDS

-1929 MQRGGV
+1929 MQRDGV

-2000 YAGIHNEAEK
+2000 YAGIHGEAAT
-2010 DASAAIKDV
+2010 DASAKIKDV

-2032 PIASALSSRLSWL
+2032 PVANTLSSRLSWL
-2045 SYFMHI
+2045 SYFWHI

-2062 TQLPIIVL
+2062 TQLPVIVL
-2070 PLLAGRYGLGATTAA
+2070 PMLSGKYGLGATTAA
-2085 FNKAFKMYANGK
+2085 FNRAFKMYANGK
-2097 FDDNRGFMPDFT
+2097 FDDNREFMPDFT
-2109 FGKNPTISQE
+2109 FGKNPKISQE

-2154 MRSKVETGLGW
+2154 IRSKVETGLGW

-2214 GPQIFQ
+2214 GPQLFQ
-2220 NHLGKIAFTF
+2220 NNFGKVAFTF

-2246 LTFKGETKEVR
+2246 NTFKGETKEVR
-2257 DIALK
+2257 DLALK
-2262 QMMGIYGTTFAFA
+2262 QMLGIYGTTYAFA
-2275 GVQGIPLYGAASLLL
+2275 GVQGMPLYGAGTLLW
-2290 STIDA
+2290 STAQA
-2295 MFGDEDEPL
+2295 MFGDDEEPL
-2304 DFDERVKLAV
+2304 DPDEQVKLAV
-2314 GDMSFKGPINQL
+2314 GALHFKGPVNQL
-2326 IGLDIASRTG
+2326 LGVDIASRTG
-2336 FNGMV
+2336 FNGLV

-2348 LAEVGPGAYIMEHF
+2348 LAEVGGAAYFAEHF
-2362 FGPAYS
+2362 FGPSYS
-2368 TLGVNP
+2368 TLFINP

-2402 KAYRFATEGALN
+2402 KAYRFAKEGALN

-2449 VRKKIEQH
+2449 VMKKVEQH
-2457 MYARKQSLLDAFYL
+2457 MNTRRQSLLDAFYL
-2471 ANTNGDDEMKAKI
+2471 ANTNGDDEMKDKI
-2484 LDNIASFNKA
+2484 RENISSFNKA
-2494 FPVMEISGKTLT
+2494 FPVKPITGETLI
-2506 QSHKTRVNNLH
+2506 QSHKTRVNNLI

-2532 IMKHSGYDEDEE
+2532 LLKYRDHEDDEDYE
-2544 D
+2544 DLL

>member
-1 MPIVNIK
+1 MPVVTIK
-8 GIGQVRFPDTM
+8 GIGEVTFPDSM
-19 SQQAIIGA
+19 SQQDIIGA
-27 IENDIIPQHEARIK
+27 IKTKVIPQYEARIK

-49 LVGGANRGL
+49 LVGGAKRGL

-76 LAGLERQKA
+76 LAGLKRQEA

-151 RAIASLL
+151 RAIAGLL
-158 GGGLGAFGTS
+158 GGAAGAFGTS

-190 SAYGTAIPQAGID
+190 SAYGTAVPQAGID

-241 ESKKMAVAKGT
+241 ESKKMAFAKGT
-252 VKMAT
+252 AKMAT

-281 DAMKEYTDTAYQ
+281 DAIKEYTDTAYQ

-326 AAQIEADK
+326 AAQVEAAK

-376 MLLQTDQGTQHLKDN
+376 ILLQTDQGTQHLKDN
-391 VAFYLPGKT
+391 IAFYLPGKT

-432 PTQEEEAPPEVST
+432 PTQEEEVPDVST
-445 EGQGTLFNEKG
+445 EGQGELFTEKG
-456 KPALGA
+456 KPAVGA
-462 IQVDPLVINE
+462 MQVDPLVINE
-472 DMLDTWGIP
+472 DMLDTYGIAG
-481 DKNKKLRA
+481 KKVRA

-505 AKGVL
+505 AKSIL
-510 EGYYEKTGKGQEAIA
+510 EGYAGKGNVEQLLA

-545 QYDQQATDT
+545 QDDQQATDT
-554 RSKQLQGQGKP
+554 RSKQLQGKP

-584 TDAEKRP
+584 TDAEKRQ
-591 PTQEELDG
+591 PTQEEIDD

-627 RKLNPNKPR
+627 RKLSSNKPR

-644 ILSKATTPEKA
+644 VLPTATTPKKVVVPNKKA
-655 VVPEPEAVD
+655 VGVPR
-664 VTGGATNVGTTGVVP
+664 GATNVRATGAVP

-688 GETTKAKSEKWFDG
+688 
-702 VIQRQKEEG
+702 KE
-711 WGQDV
+711 
-716 LDSMEEA
+716 
-723 GESPSNTAEVFWNK
+723 
-737 TYPALPD
+737 
-744 KGKKVFQRMF
+744 
-754 KNHTGVEL
+754 
-762 KDVDDYPSQYF
+762 
-773 DLGSKAEDL
+773 
-782 QGTDRGF
+782 
-789 VALMHEAN
+789 
-797 SQFHR
+797 
-802 PQQGIGTTPK
+802 
-812 KEVPALAPAKGTEVR
+812 APATPATKVPQ
-827 ALGAAAKI
+827 GAAGKI
-835 WNEESNVPFASLE
+835 WTEESNIPFASLE
-848 KDTQQLVKD
+848 KDTQTRVKE
-857 AHTDNYLNAETITR
+857 AHEDNNLSAETIKQ
-871 LEGLDRHNKIAN
+871 LEGLDRRNKIAN
-883 KRSKVKVEEEADKLS
+883 KRSKVKVEEEAEDLAG
-898 NDVFGT
+898 DVFGT
-904 TTKTKGKYTAKPE
+904 TTKTKRKYTAKPE

-923 VTITKGATYEGEF
+923 VTITK
-936 TEITEKQQA
+936 
-945 MLEAPVA
+945 
-952 KLNEKQKATL
+952 
-962 EKHYGEK
+962 
-969 RDTPAFFAKV
+969 
-979 HEDVIKFATKG
+979 
-990 KNAVA
+990 
-995 AAIRNIITQIH
+995 
-1006 NGVIAVAMIVNP
+1006 
-1018 GFMSQQTDVVA
+1018 
-1029 FNPVTPAQVIEMQL
+1029 
-1043 QVPPEAKTNMSDA
+1043 PEP
-1056 AVEAYQALY
+1056 E
-1065 PKIKKDLVAND
+1065 P
-1076 NFMLIMDKPNARMFV
+1076 
-1091 FNPDGS
+1091 
-1097 LFLQKKV
+1097 
-1104 LVGKDVGD
+1104 
-1112 LYTGAGK
+1112 
-1119 YTPAGLFKLGL
+1119 
-1130 RDASRSAAE
+1130 
-1139 AKTAGA
+1139 
-1145 YTHGK
+1145 
-1150 VFVLDKALGGEA
+1150 
-1162 SVTILHSVWTK
+1162 
-1173 ETDAQQRT
+1173 
-1181 AALKKEGG
+1181 
-1189 ADSRY
+1189 
-1194 SFGCINVDAKTYGG
+1194 
-1208 LITHN
+1208 
-1213 LQQMDGASL
+1213 
-1222 FIVPDNQAQVK
+1222 
-1233 DFLSGDNIKDELT
+1233 
-1246 RAKIQS
+1246 QS
-1252 SQEGNAT
+1252 SQEGDTT
-1259 KKEESTT
+1259 KKEEATT
-1266 TDEINRHLNTLF
+1266 TDEINKQVSTLF

-1284 DNPPT
+1284 DNPP
-1289 VVATHAELPAHL
+1289 VVVNTHAELPAHL
-1301 REAAKK
+1301 QEAAKK
-1307 SNSKAL
+1307 SNSKAF
-1313 VHEGKSYFIASAM
+1313 VHEGKAYFIASAM
-1326 RRGEER
+1326 RKGAER

-1345 EKLVGKDRVISLAN
+1345 EKLIGKDRVAKLAN
-1359 RVTAWAAQAPTGKAK
+1359 QVTAWAAQTPTGKAK

-1385 TEKADLSGEKGYRYQ
+1385 IEKADLSGEKGDRYN
-1400 QELIAYFTEIAV
+1400 QEVIAYFTEIAV

-1447 LHISPNKLKSADI
+1447 LHMSPNKLKSADI

-1472 TGVKTE
+1472 TGVK
-1478 GAANIQSS
+1478 QS
-1486 RATASKENSN
+1486 
-1496 GQPIHPT
+1496 Q
-1503 EAGVKN
+1503 
-1509 FWKWFGDSKA
+1509 
-1519 TDKEGRPLLLY
+1519 
-1530 TGTSKDTDFSTFKV
+1530 
-1544 PRNGAWFTTSAS
+1544 
-1556 DASSYAVTN
+1556 
-1565 DSEAH
+1565 
-1570 KWDDGKLKAVNRA
+1570 
-1583 SRVIPVY
+1583 
-1590 LRITNPYITSGKDF
+1590 
-1604 NAKIFSAAKEN
+1604 
-1615 YKRGQGIVFDE
+1615 
-1626 LRQAGHDGILLG
+1626 
-1638 GDTWIALD
+1638 
-1646 NPSQI
+1646 
-1651 KSAIGNTGEYAT
+1651 AT
-1663 SNNAILSS
+1663 STPEAILNSV
-1671 IGESLNSMPS
+1671 GESLNSMPS
-1681 ASPKLM
+1681 SSPKLM
-1687 EDARDALSTVPTALR
+1687 EDARDALSTVPSTVR
-1702 KAALRFYSIPNMVSQ
+1702 KAALRFYSIPNMIAQ

-1726 KLQRAIEQRDND
+1726 KLLHTIEQRAND
-1738 GDVRRSIVDNLTHKG
+1738 SDHRRSIVDKLTHKG
-1753 VNLLKKYPKQ
+1753 VSLLKKYPKQ

-1770 VAFKL
+1770 VAFEL

-1792 VKIYQS
+1792 VKLYQS

-1816 HFDEYINI
+1816 HFDEYISI

-1880 RDSPRA
+1880 RESPRA

-1891 KLARIKGATDLKQFA
+1891 KLARIKGATGLKQFA

-1929 MQRGGV
+1929 MQRDGV

-1983 MAHQLSAMKYR
+1983 MAHQLSAMKHR

-2000 YAGIHNEAEK
+2000 YAGIHGEAAA
-2010 DASAAIKDV
+2010 DASAEIKDV

-2032 PIASALSSRLSWL
+2032 PVANTLSSRLSWL
-2045 SYFMHI
+2045 SYFWHI

-2062 TQLPIIVL
+2062 TQLPVIVL
-2070 PLLAGRYGLGATTAA
+2070 PMLSGKYGLGATTAA
-2085 FNKAFKMYANGK
+2085 FNRAFKMYANGK
-2097 FDDNRGFMPDFT
+2097 FDDNREFMPDFT
-2109 FGKNPTISQE
+2109 FGKNPKISQE

-2154 MRSKVETGLGW
+2154 IRSKVETGLGW

-2186 RSKMSPEDAR
+2186 RAKMSPADAR

-2214 GPQIFQ
+2214 GPQLFQ
-2220 NHLGKIAFTF
+2220 NNFGKVAFTF

-2246 LTFKGETKEVR
+2246 NTFKGETKEVR
-2257 DIALK
+2257 DLALK
-2262 QMMGIYGTTFAFA
+2262 QMLGIYGTTYAFA
-2275 GVQGIPLYGAASLLL
+2275 GVQGMPLYGAASLLA
-2290 STIDA
+2290 STVQA

-2304 DFDERVKLAV
+2304 DPDEQVKLAV
-2314 GDMSFKGPINQL
+2314 GDMHFKGPVNQL
-2326 IGLDIASRTG
+2326 LGLDIASRTG
-2336 FNGMV
+2336 FNGLV
-2341 WREDERR
+2341 WREDARR
-2348 LAEVGPGAYIMEHF
+2348 LAEVGGASYFAEHF
-2362 FGPAYS
+2362 FGPSYS
-2368 TLGVNP
+2368 TLFVNP

-2402 KAYRFATEGALN
+2402 KAYRFANEGALN

-2449 VRKKIEQH
+2449 VMKKVEQH
-2457 MYARKQSLLDAFYL
+2457 MNTRRQSLLDAFYL
-2471 ANTNGDDEMKAKI
+2471 ANTNGDDEMKDKI
-2484 LDNIASFNKA
+2484 RENIASFNKA
-2494 FPVMEISGKTLT
+2494 FPVKPITGETLI
-2506 QSHKTRVNNLH
+2506 QSHKTRVNNLI
-2517 NSVDGVYIPPKLRAT
+2517 NSVDGVYVPPKLRAT
-2532 IMKHSGYDEDEE
+2532 LLKYRDHEDDEDYE
-2544 D
+2544 DLL